1 MIFLFELL
9 IILLNSVY
17 GCFISITYLIMTH
30 YFKKWPPLRDILFW
44 ITHIFLY
51 GAYYDSICD
60 YSFRIYDILS
70 LIGGFLLG
78 IRFSKVEAYL
88 PLIDKILHIFQKL
101 LAKINS
107 ELWISNSLK
116 TIARKIKFKHRK

>member
-9 IILLNSVY
+9 IIVLNSVY
-17 GCFISITYLIMTH
+17 GYFIAITYLIMTH

-44 ITHIFLY
+44 IAHIFVY
-51 GAYYDSICD
+51 GAYYDSICN

-88 PLIDKILHIFQKL
+88 PLIDKILLLFQKL
-101 LAKINS
+101 LVKINS
-107 ELWISNSLK
+107 ELWISSSLR
-116 TIARKIKFKHRK
+116 TIVHKIKFKHRK